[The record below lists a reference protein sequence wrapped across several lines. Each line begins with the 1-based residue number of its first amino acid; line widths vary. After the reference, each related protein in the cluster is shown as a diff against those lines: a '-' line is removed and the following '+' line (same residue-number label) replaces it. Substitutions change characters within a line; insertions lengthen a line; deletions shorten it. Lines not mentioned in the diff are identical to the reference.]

1 MGPKQHWVI
10 LPIYHFLFILNDG
23 FPAIVISAV
32 NVSFECAFCNFFH
45 WCIYDHA
52 LNEQTNFMLKTQDW
66 RVWVFAMSQQSGL

>member
-23 FPAIVISAV
+23 FPTIVISAV